1 MKKTIIRNLVLV
13 TALFVGGL
21 STQAQNYYNAPAMSS
36 ANEAMAKVVVEE
48 QLTDPDKANEAFV
61 KLLKNI

>member
-13 TALFVGGL
+13 TALFVGSL

-48 QLTDPDKANEAFV
+48 QLTEPA
-61 KLLKNI
+61 L